1 MQILISVILVIILV
15 GFIIYKIDG
24 RFGKK
29 EFLILTS
36 LIIVIALVF
45 TIYEKNQKN
54 TLPNKFKT
62 EYKKQ
67 NGIEILKLS
76 SELLNNK
83 YVSSKKHF
91 VYKFTYIIKKGEK
104 EYLCVADNVRINKLE
119 DEYIFEKWT
128 EDCTEK

>member
-1 MQILISVILVIILV
+1 MQILISVILIILLV
-15 GFIIYKIDG
+15 GFVIYKIDG

-36 LIIVIALVF
+36 IIIVIGLVF
-45 TIYEKNQKN
+45 TMYQKNQEN
-54 TLPNKFKT
+54 SLPNRFKT

-91 VYKFTYIIKKGEK
+91 VYKFTYIINKDEK